1 MPDAATP
8 SQLEQLLQHP
18 ALWRGRSAAVHEI
31 WASGFAALDQALPG
45 GGWPRTGLIE
55 LLIPRHGLGE
65 LRLWM
70 PLLATL
76 TQSVVARWC
85 AFVAP
90 PFELFAP
97 AYAARGVR
105 LDKLLIVR
113 APQPLWALEQT
124 LLSGACDLSFCW
136 LERAQPRD
144 LRRLTLATEQGR
156 TPAVIFRPLTAER
169 ESSPAAL
176 RIAIEAGPEET
187 GLRLRFIKS
196 RGGKRGVVDLAPDGV
211 PDR

>member
-1 MPDAATP
+1 MPDVAINP
-8 SQLEQLLQHP
+8 QLEQLLQHP
-18 ALWRGRSAAVHEI
+18 ALWRGRSAAVQET
-31 WASGFAALDQALPG
+31 WATGFAALDEALPG

-70 PLLATL
+70 PLLARL
-76 TQSVVARWC
+76 TQSVSARWC

-97 AYAARGVR
+97 ACAVQGVR

-124 LLSGACDLSFCW
+124 LASGACDLSFCW

-144 LRRLTLATEQGR
+144 LRRLGLATEQGR
-156 TPAVIFRPLTAER
+156 TPAVVFRPLGAEC

-176 RIAIEAGPEET
+176 RIAIEAGPDVA
-187 GLRLRFIKS
+187 GLRLRLIKS
-196 RGGKRGVVDLAPDGV
+196 RGGKRGAVDVVL
-211 PDR
+211 

>member
-1 MPDAATP
+1 MPGRARAPDAAT
-8 SQLEQLLQHP
+8 
-18 ALWRGRSAAVHEI
+18 AARET
-31 WASGFAALDQALPG
+31 WDTGFAALDQALPG

-70 PLLATL
+70 PLLARL
-76 TQSVVARWC
+76 TQAVSARWC

-97 AYAARGVR
+97 AYAAQGIR

-124 LLSGACDLSFCW
+124 LLSGACDISFCW
-136 LERAQPRD
+136 MARAQPRD
-144 LRRLTLATEQGR
+144 LRRLGLATEQGR
-156 TPAVIFRPLTAER
+156 TPAVVFRPLAAER

-176 RIAIEAGPEET
+176 RIAIEAGPAA

-196 RGGKRGVVDLAPDGV
+196 RGGTRGVVDLSLS
-211 PDR
+211 R

>member
-1 MPDAATP
+1 MPDAATH
-8 SQLEQLLQHP
+8 SQLDQLLQHP
-18 ALWRGRSAAVHEI
+18 ALWRGRSAAVQET
-31 WASGFAALDQALPG
+31 WATGFAALDQALPG

-55 LLIPRHGLGE
+55 LLIPCHGLGE

-70 PLLATL
+70 PLLTRL
-76 TQSVVARWC
+76 TQSATARWC

-97 AYAARGVR
+97 AFAAFGLR

-124 LLSGACDLSFCW
+124 LVSGACDLSFCW
-136 LERAQPRD
+136 MTHARPRD
-144 LRRLTLATEQGR
+144 LRRLGLATEQGR
-156 TPAVIFRPLTAER
+156 TPAVIFRPLGAER
-169 ESSPAAL
+169 EASPAAL
-176 RIAIEAGPEET
+176 RIAIEADPQAI

-196 RGGKRGVVDLAPDGV
+196 RGGKRGVVDLTL
-211 PDR
+211 DR